1 MAAGSWQPASQP
13 LREPACRPSRV
24 VDVQGC
30 PRGVWASLQYWRADW
45 PLGSSLMPLRDPQA
59 WATLSSPAR
68 RAQGGLLDSAPE
80 APRSSRGLFFRAR
93 TASSST
99 RNILAL
105 ARRVPNRRQPP
116 LPQPTFKPGPALL
129 TLVCAPSCRFGCR
142 RFFDALDAPPTLP
155 STPKHGGTRSRA
167 QGRLRA
173 VFLWSVWHVSGAS
186 ARKKNGRGRWLCRRH
201 ARAVCILVFVLVIYE
216 PI

>member
-1 MAAGSWQPASQP
+1 M
-13 LREPACRPSRV
+13 RPSLPLPGVRRV
-24 VDVQGC
+24 DFSTVRRR
-30 PRGVWASLQYWRADW
+30 PRG
-45 PLGSSLMPLRDPQA
+45 
-59 WATLSSPAR
+59 
-68 RAQGGLLDSAPE
+68 APE
-80 APRSSRGLFFRAR
+80 VIFFRAR

-216 PI
+216 PIRKGQRVENSV